1 MTAPARS
8 RRVLLRRSI
17 VAVAAAGLA
26 AVGAWLLLRHGI
38 RTDDYPAFLPGT
50 ESTGITRYSGPWL
63 TAAAG
68 MGLVAALLLLSAGL
82 DLLAWNNSGVPA
94 PQPVRRR
101 PRRAGD
107 RR

>member
-1 MTAPARS
+1 
-8 RRVLLRRSI
+8 
-17 VAVAAAGLA
+17 VALVAAVLA
-26 AVGAWLLLRHGI
+26 AIGAWLLLRNGI
-38 RTDDYPAFLPGT
+38 RTDAYPAFLPGT

-68 MGLVAALLLLSAGL
+68 VALVAALLLLSAGL

-94 PQPVRRR
+94 PQSDHRR
-101 PRRAGD
+101 PRRAGC